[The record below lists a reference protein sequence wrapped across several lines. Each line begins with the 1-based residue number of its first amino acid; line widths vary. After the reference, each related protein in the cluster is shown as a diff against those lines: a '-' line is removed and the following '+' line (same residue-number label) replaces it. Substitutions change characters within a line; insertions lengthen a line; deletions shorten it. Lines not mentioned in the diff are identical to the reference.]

1 MQNRLN
7 KALAALAL
15 LLLVGCASNN
25 SRQAEPVQVELPSA
39 TGPGAQPVSASIR
52 TEFAAALEMLKN
64 ARIVPAKAAFETLVA
79 RQPQLAGA
87 HLNLA
92 IIHNQMQD
100 YEAAEQAVQRAIK
113 LAPRNAAA
121 YNLHGTLLRRKGQ
134 FRDARLAYSKALLAE
149 PDYAPAHLNIAI
161 LFDIY
166 LQYWDDARDHYQRY
180 LKLAGEDPTVSLW
193 LMDLDMRIKR
203 EAK

>member
-7 KALAALAL
+7 KALTALAL
-15 LLLVGCASNN
+15 LMLVGCASNN
-25 SRQAEPVQVELPSA
+25 IRQAEPVQVELPTTASQ
-39 TGPGAQPVSASIR
+39 GAQPVSAAVQA
-52 TEFAAALEMLKN
+52 EFAAALQMLKDSQ
-64 ARIVPAKAAFETLVA
+64 ITQAKSAFEALTS

-92 IIHNQMQD
+92 IINNQMRN
-100 YEAAEQAVQRAIK
+100 YEAAEQSVLRAIEHS
-113 LAPRNAAA
+113 PRNAAA
-121 YNLHGTLLRRKGQ
+121 YNLHGTLLRHKGQ

-149 PDYAPAHLNIAI
+149 PDYAPAHLNLAI

-180 LKLAGEDPTVSLW
+180 LKLVGEDATVSLW
-193 LMDLDMRIKR
+193 LMDLEMRIKM